1 MVGKID
7 GDPRKS
13 ILAVCARMFLEKGYH
28 QTKVSEICKAAGI
41 SNGSFYHAF
50 PSKDDILYEYVTF
63 MFKHQFD
70 MARAVVSTKTSP
82 ILVYGTDTAVQLALT
97 DMDKNLRDMYLE
109 AYNSPKISTYIFERT
124 STELYDIFKDYL
136 PDYSESDFYELEIG
150 SGGIMRNFM
159 SVPTNKYFTLERKI
173 RRFLD
178 LSFAIYHVPEA
189 EREEVI
195 EYVLM
200 MDLKGIAQK
209 VVNRLFKTLS
219 VEYPYPE

>member
-63 MFKHQFD
+63 MFKNQFD
-70 MARAVVSTKTSP
+70 MARNVVSTQTSP
-82 ILVYGTDTAVQLALT
+82 LLIYATDTAVQLALT
-97 DMDKNLRDMYLE
+97 DMDDNLRDMYLE
-109 AYNSPKISTYIFERT
+109 AYNSPKISAYIFERT
-124 STELYDIFKDYL
+124 STELYGLFKDYL
-136 PDYSESDFYELEIG
+136 PGYSESDFYELEIG

-178 LSFAIYHVPEA
+178 LSFEIYHVPKA
-189 EREEVI
+189 ERDEVI
-195 EYVLM
+195 ECVLL

-209 VVNRLFKTLS
+209 VVNKLFKTLS